1 MEKDDVLFKSEFGD
15 EIRFSEEKDG
25 TTLGYLVAKGSD
37 KQSQVMPVEQI
48 IMLAGDG
55 NDGWEYVSKAEK
67 PNTPTK

>member
-15 EIRFSEEKDG
+15 EIRFSEERDG
-25 TTLGYLVAKGSD
+25 TVLGYYVAKGSE
-37 KQSQVMPVEQI
+37 KQSQVMPVDQI

-55 NDGWEYVSKAEK
+55 NVGWEYVAKADK